1 MLPSF
6 LSSGSWKQCDHQVCN
21 LVSGRDHTATCPP
34 STILLSRLSKLH
46 HLAHW
51 LCQFLIFSG
60 WDHTAACL
68 LLPPGKPCVLGV
80 WTHLWGEGGRCQ
92 GFGNISVSTIISYYI
107 LLPGLLW
114 SQPGPD
120 PGLERE
126 RRGRGGAAGGVAR
139 PWLGL
144 ARPRGHGA
152 PPGAA
157 HTLNLC
163 LWWQGQFIRL

>member
-1 MLPSF
+1 M
-6 LSSGSWKQCDHQVCN
+6 
-21 LVSGRDHTATCPP
+21 TT
-34 STILLSRLSKLH
+34 
-46 HLAHW
+46 W
-51 LCQFLIFSG
+51 LIISG
-60 WDHTAACL
+60 WDHTATCL
-68 LLPPGKPCVLGV
+68 PLPPGKPCVLGV
-80 WTHLWGEGGRCQ
+80 WTHLRGEGGRCQ
-92 GFGNISVSTIISYYI
+92 GFCSNISVSTSISYCV

-152 PPGAA
+152 PTRSA
-157 HTLNLC
+157 HTLKADYAFACDDKVIHLEC
-163 LWWQGQFIRL
+163 ERKRLSDSIFIAIYFRNKEIRIYWLSDK